1 VSGTFVVIVAGR
13 PGPVAP
19 RGGLLSSAILYLA
32 IVVIWAGVL
41 IPRWL
46 RRDTSVAPDASEQ
59 EPAAGEPAQES
70 GREEDTA
77 EAEAGER
84 GGSSSRGRRRRPVE
98 AGRGGAGRVEG
109 SRVED
114 GRGGADP
121 VEGGRVEGGR
131 VERRPGD
138 APARD
143 RNRDRARMLS
153 ARRRLLGLL
162 VLLAIASGVLAERR
176 LAAWWVVL
184 PPIVMLVGYLGLLR
198 EASKADAERLAAERS
213 RTARG
218 PAAAPASA
226 APDSDSGVVEAPEV
240 PERRAEIIE
249 ISATW
254 EQVEEEELYDQ
265 YADAKRRAVGD

>member
-1 VSGTFVVIVAGR
+1 MSGTFVVIVAGR
-13 PGPVAP
+13 PVPVAP
-19 RGGLLSSAILYLA
+19 RGGLLSSAILYVA

-46 RRDTSVAPDASEQ
+46 RRDTSVASDASER
-59 EPAAGEPAQES
+59 EPAAGEPAGES
-70 GREEDTA
+70 GREEGTA
-77 EAEAGER
+77 EAEAGQR
-84 GGSSSRGRRRRPVE
+84 PGPSSRGRRRRPAEVGLV
-98 AGRGGAGRVEG
+98 AAGRVE
-109 SRVED
+109 RAE
-114 GRGGADP
+114 
-121 VEGGRVEGGR
+121 R
-131 VERRPGD
+131 VERRPVA

-143 RNRDRARMLS
+143 RDRDRARMLA

-184 PPIVMLVGYLGLLR
+184 PPVVMLLGYLGLLR
-198 EASKADAERLAAERS
+198 EASKADAERLAAERA

-218 PAAAPASA
+218 RAAAPAGA
-226 APDSDSGVVEAPEV
+226 DSDSDSASAGAPEAPEA